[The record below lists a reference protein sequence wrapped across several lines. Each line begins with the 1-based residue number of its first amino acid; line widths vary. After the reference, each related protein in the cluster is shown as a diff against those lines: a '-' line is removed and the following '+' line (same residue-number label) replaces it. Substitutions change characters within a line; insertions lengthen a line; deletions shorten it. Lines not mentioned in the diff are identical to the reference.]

1 MQCKQ
6 EYIHRVNEVREE
18 QEQNTSFGNEE
29 SQRSQTQTVLKLS
42 FSEDQSFSGVPLT
55 DLNLSGLPTGDEH
68 TQAEESNME
77 ETSEDS
83 KAFEQ
88 GRSEMSSFKEA
99 EETHHWSY
107 SEEEIEPSTDEELR
121 LWQYPQEIMCKEKE
135 SSIAEKQEEDECVT
149 KTKGDLKSS
158 IMLKASSVS
167 DIQDSKFYLSHFSAE
182 IVGSSKVQEN
192 EKHRPEEKEFNSES
206 CLDDPVK
213 DGTLYRDQGNNESCK
228 GCYEGALS
236 RDMGIFPDN
245 RDHKKID
252 QYGHKDE
259 LYQHSNEILAVGI
272 KEVMDL
278 ESDRQDG
285 KWNQTVAPAL
295 KETQTKDTELD
306 TNIAVVAKP
315 KLDTQAG
322 CSDIDGSDGAQ
333 HLMESQVLHHDLEE
347 MEQDAMN
354 GKQGVVKG
362 FTKETHKAEGG
373 ERSKKVTFILE
384 PELINDSM
392 LSESSASMEST
403 AKTCMSGE
411 KSTKN
416 ILV

>member
-18 QEQNTSFGNEE
+18 QEQKTPFGNEG

-42 FSEDQSFSGVPLT
+42 FSEDQSFSG
-55 DLNLSGLPTGDEH
+55 LPTGDEH
-68 TQAEESNME
+68 TQAESNVE
-77 ETSEDS
+77 ATSEDS
-83 KAFEQ
+83 KASEL

-99 EETHHWSY
+99 EETHRCSY
-107 SEEEIEPSTDEELR
+107 SEEEIEPSTDEDLR
-121 LWQYPQEIMCKEKE
+121 LWQYPQEIMVKEKE
-135 SSIAEKQEEDECVT
+135 SGIVEKQGEDECVT

-158 IMLKASSVS
+158 IMLKGSNVLP
-167 DIQDSKFYLSHFSAE
+167 DIQGSTFYLSGFSAE
-182 IVGSSKVQEN
+182 IVCSSKGQEN
-192 EKHRPEEKEFNSES
+192 QKHRTEEKEVNSES
-206 CLDDPVK
+206 CLDDPVN

-228 GCYEGALS
+228 RCNEGALS

-245 RDHKKID
+245 RDHRIEIE

-259 LYQHSNEILAVGI
+259 LCQHSNENLAVGI
-272 KEVMDL
+272 KEVMDP
-278 ESDRQDG
+278 ESDRQDD
-285 KWNQTVAPAL
+285 KWNQTEAPAL
-295 KETQTKDTELD
+295 KETQNKDTELD
-306 TNIAVVAKP
+306 TSIAVVAIT

-333 HLMESQVLHHDLEE
+333 HLMERQVQHQDMEK

-354 GKQGVVKG
+354 GKQGLIRG
-362 FTKETHKAEGG
+362 FTKETHRAEGG
-373 ERSKKVTFILE
+373 ESSKKVTFILE